1 MDINKAKKSVL
12 SAGIKLLESGL
23 IVRTWGNVS
32 CRVDE
37 ESFVITPS
45 GRSYFSL
52 TADDLVQ
59 VKIRDLS
66 YQGEIKPSS
75 EKGIHAAVYELFP
88 EINFV
93 IHTHQENASVIAAT
107 GLKRIKIGGKYPALG
122 DEVICADYA
131 LPSTKALCKK
141 VRKALVDA
149 KGKAVIM
156 KHHGALCFGRDDQEA
171 FTAASELEQACADFV
186 IDRYLKLSGET
197 EYNPLAL
204 CAFALGQKSRAEPRF
219 FEKGRWKYCDSRR
232 SDQGF
237 ICYDGKKEAEFTD
250 QQDLT
255 GLPQEIELY
264 RTIYRKNNGINQI
277 IHKVT
282 PEILGVS
289 AAGLTLK
296 PLLDDFAQ
304 LIGSQ
309 VKTVDEP
316 DPEVIAGA
324 LSKSPAVIIKNMGAL
339 CCGETKEDAVAVGMI
354 LQKACKVLI
363 GASFFGK
370 VKPINPLES
379 LLMRYVYLKNYSKQV
394 ERNVV
399 TVSRR

>member
-12 SAGIKLLESGL
+12 DAGIKLLESGL
-23 IVRTWGNVS
+23 IARTWGNVS
-32 CRVDE
+32 SRVDE

-45 GRSYFSL
+45 GRCYTSL

-75 EKGIHAAVYELFP
+75 EKGVHATVYELFP
-88 EINFV
+88 DINFI

-107 GLKRIKIGGKYPALG
+107 GLKRVKIGDKYPALG

-131 LPSTKALCKK
+131 LPGTKALCKK

-171 FTAASELEQACADFV
+171 FTVASELEQACADFV

-197 EYNPLAL
+197 EFNPSVMQ
-204 CAFALGQKSRAEPRF
+204 AFALGQNTQTEPPFFGKSRWNYSE
-219 FEKGRWKYCDSRR
+219 CRR

-237 ICYDGKKEAEFTD
+237 ICYDGKLEVEFTD
-250 QQDLT
+250 QQDLA
-255 GLPQEIELY
+255 GLPQEIKFY
-264 RTIYRKNNGINQI
+264 RTIYRKNKGINQI
-277 IHKVT
+277 ICKAT
-282 PEILGVS
+282 PEILAVS

-304 LIGSQ
+304 IIGLQ
-309 VKTVDEP
+309 VETVDEP
-316 DPEVIAGA
+316 DPEIIAGA
-324 LSKSPAVIIKNMGAL
+324 LRKSAAVIIINRGAL
-339 CCGETKEDAVAVGMI
+339 CCGQTKEDAVAVGMI
-354 LQKACKVLI
+354 LQKACKALI
-363 GASFFGK
+363 GASLFGK

-379 LLMRYVYLKNYSKQV
+379 LLMRYVYLKKYSKQA
-394 ERNVV
+394 ELNVA
-399 TVSRR
+399 TDSRR

>member
-156 KHHGALCFGRDDQEA
+156 KHHGALCFGRDVQEA
-171 FTAASELEQACADFV
+171 FTAASELERACADFV

-197 EYNPLAL
+197 DYNPSAML
-204 CAFALGQKSRAEPRF
+204 AFALGQKSQADPRF
-219 FEKGRWKYCDSRR
+219 FEKSRWNYSESRR
-232 SDQGF
+232 SGQGC
-237 ICYDGKKEAEFTD
+237 ICYDGKKAAEFTD

-264 RTIYRKNNGINQI
+264 RTIYRKNKGINQI
-277 IHKVT
+277 IHKAT

-289 AAGLTLK
+289 AAGFTLK

-304 LIGSQ
+304 IIGLQ
-309 VKTVDEP
+309 VKTVNEP
-316 DPEVIAGA
+316 DPEIIAGA

-339 CCGETKEDAVAVGMI
+339 CCGETMEDAVAVGTI
-354 LQKACKVLI
+354 LQKACKALI
-363 GASFFGK
+363 GASLFGK

-379 LLMRYVYLKNYSKQV
+379 LLMRYVYLKKYSKQA

-399 TVSRR
+399 SVSRR

>member
-1 MDINKAKKSVL
+1 MDINKAKNSVL

-37 ESFVITPS
+37 ESFIITPS
-45 GRSYFSL
+45 GRSYSSL
-52 TADDLVQ
+52 TANDLVR
-59 VKIRDLS
+59 VKIKDLS

-88 EINFV
+88 DINFV
-93 IHTHQENASVIAAT
+93 IHTHQENASVIAVT
-107 GLKRIKIGGKYPALG
+107 GLKRIKIESKYTALG
-122 DEVICADYA
+122 DEVICAEYA

-141 VRKALVDA
+141 VRKALVDT
-149 KGKAVIM
+149 KSKAVIM

-171 FTAASELEQACADFV
+171 FTVASELEQACADFV

-197 EYNPLAL
+197 EYNPSAMLT
-204 CAFALGQKSRAEPRF
+204 FALGRKSQAGPSF
-219 FEKGRWKYCDSRR
+219 FEKSPWNYSESRR
-232 SDQGF
+232 SGRGF
-237 ICYDGKKEAEFTD
+237 ICFDGKKEAEFTD
-250 QQDLT
+250 QQDPT
-255 GLPQEIELY
+255 GLPQEINLY
-264 RTIYRKNNGINQI
+264 RTIYRKNKWINQI
-277 IHKVT
+277 IYKAT

-304 LIGSQ
+304 IFGLQ

-316 DPEVIAGA
+316 DPEVIAGS
-324 LSKSPAVIIKNMGAL
+324 LSKSAAVIIKNRGAL
-339 CCGETKEDAVAVGMI
+339 CCGQTNEDAVAAGMI
-354 LQKACKVLI
+354 LQKACKVFI
-363 GASFFGK
+363 GASLLGK

-379 LLMRYVYLKNYSKQV
+379 LLMHYVYLKKYSKQE